1 MVGGKAKYTELVMEL
16 ITKRLIKKNIVLMT
30 TKIDAGML
38 ISVSQLSLMVP
49 VILSHRMIDFDLT

>member
-1 MVGGKAKYTELVMEL
+1 MVGGKEKYTELVMEL

-49 VILSHRMIDFDLT
+49 VIL